1 MQTHHWRYLMPAP
14 SASGQLKVELQDFHV
29 TEKLG
34 YEPTGQG
41 EHIYLWVQK
50 TGLNTA
56 FLAEEIAKFARV
68 PLRDVTYAG
77 RKDKYAVTLQWFS
90 VHKPGK
96 AEFDWSKLAVDGAE
110 VLKAIRHDKKLRT
123 GVLKGNR
130 FVIVVRNISDTQALS
145 ERLNYV
151 EKNGVPN
158 YYGAQR
164 FGDSRYDVRGGN
176 LVLAEKMLNGEDI
189 RNRNKRSMAIS
200 ALRSWLFNEFVSRRI
215 EDGLFDQALDG
226 DIMLLAGSASYF
238 CADTVDEIIKQRLIS
253 RDIQLSA
260 PLWGQGP
267 LAVHGKALALEQNIA
282 NDHAN
287 ITLTLEKLGLKQE
300 RRALR
305 LLPEN
310 MQWEVQDNLLQ
321 VSFDLPAGAFATS
334 VIREIVHIN
343 QHYEVD

>member
-1 MQTHHWRYLMPAP
+1 M
-14 SASGQLKVELQDFHV
+14 
-29 TEKLG
+29 
-34 YEPTGQG
+34 
-41 EHIYLWVQK
+41 
-50 TGLNTA
+50 
-56 FLAEEIAKFARV
+56 
-68 PLRDVTYAG
+68 
-77 RKDKYAVTLQWFS
+77 
-90 VHKPGK
+90 
-96 AEFDWSKLAVDGAE
+96 
-110 VLKAIRHDKKLRT
+110 
-123 GVLKGNR
+123 
-130 FVIVVRNISDTQALS
+130 VRNITDTQALS

-164 FGDSRYDVRGGN
+164 FGDSRYDTRGGN

-238 CADTVDEIIKQRLIS
+238 CADSIDETIKQRILS

-260 PLWGQGP
+260 PLWGQGS
-267 LAVHGKALALEQNIA
+267 LAAHGKALALEQSIA
-282 NDHAN
+282 NDHAS

-305 LLPEN
+305 L
-310 MQWEVQDNLLQ
+310 
-321 VSFDLPAGAFATS
+321 FATS
-334 VIREIVHIN
+334 VIREIVDIN

>member
-14 SASGQLKVELQDFHV
+14 SATGQLKVELTDFQV

-34 YEPTGQG
+34 YEPSGQG

-77 RKDKYAVTLQWFS
+77 RKDKYAVTKQWFS

-96 AEFDWSKLAVDGAE
+96 AEFDWSTLAVEGVQ
-110 VLKAIRHDKKLRT
+110 VLKAMRHDKKLRT
-123 GVLKGNR
+123 GVLKGNH
-130 FVIVVRNISDTQALS
+130 FAITVRDISETKELS
-145 ERLNYV
+145 ERLLTV
-151 EKNGVPN
+151 AKQGVPN

-164 FGDSRYDVRGGN
+164 FGDSRYDKRGGN
-176 LVLAEKMLNGEDI
+176 LVLAEKMVAGEEI

-200 ALRSWLFNEFVSRRI
+200 ALRSWFFNEFVSRRI
-215 EDGLFDQALDG
+215 ENGLFNQPVSG

-238 CADTVDEIIKQRLIS
+238 CAARIDETIKQRLLS

-267 LAVHGKALALEQNIA
+267 LAAQNTAEVFEYSVA
-282 NDHAN
+282 NDHPT
-287 ITLTLEKLGLKQE
+287 ITATLENLGLKQE

-305 LLPEN
+305 LLPDN
-310 MQWEVQDNLLQ
+310 MQWQISDNLLQ
-321 VSFDLPAGAFATS
+321 LSFDLPAGAFATS
-334 VIREIVHIN
+334 VIRELVDIQ